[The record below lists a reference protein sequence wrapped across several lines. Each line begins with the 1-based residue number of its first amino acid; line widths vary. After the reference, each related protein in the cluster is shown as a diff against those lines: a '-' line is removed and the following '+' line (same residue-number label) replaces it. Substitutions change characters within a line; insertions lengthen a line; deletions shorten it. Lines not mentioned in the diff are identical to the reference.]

1 MIFDFFLYN
10 IIKLLKLVN
19 HNIIIMTKLWIT

>member
-19 HNIIIMTKLWIT
+19 HNIIIMTKL